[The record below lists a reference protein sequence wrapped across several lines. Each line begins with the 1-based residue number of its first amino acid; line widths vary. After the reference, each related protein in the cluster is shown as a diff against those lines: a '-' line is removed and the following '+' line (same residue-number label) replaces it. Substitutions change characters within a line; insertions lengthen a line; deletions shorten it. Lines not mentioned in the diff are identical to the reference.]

1 MLDSPMLMLQQ
12 RRNFGAEGER
22 DYKTPN

>member
-1 MLDSPMLMLQQ
+1 MLDSPMLQE
-12 RRNFGAEGER
+12 RRNIGAEGER